1 MRAAAAMTVVQ
12 ISDYQSPRKTP
23 LRKRQR
29 YRDWLHGYRGIGSGV
44 LIACGMIL
52 AWVAVSIVVAGVGPY
67 LG

>member
-1 MRAAAAMTVVQ
+1 MSVVQ

-29 YRDWLHGYRGIGSGV
+29 YRDRLHGYDRGIGSGV